1 MEKFTFLGKKVALSA
16 FLCCFSLV
24 GFAQED
30 TQTFNF
36 DSTETQEYAAFF
48 KQPSAIQSR
57 RILLGRHEHVE
68 KLRGKNLA

>member
-1 MEKFTFLGKKVALSA
+1 MEKFTFLGKKVAMSA

-36 DSTETQEYAAFF
+36 DATETQEYAAVSYTHLTLPT
-48 KQPSAIQSR
+48 KA
-57 RILLGRHEHVE
+57 
-68 KLRGKNLA
+68 

>member
-1 MEKFTFLGKKVALSA
+1 MEKFTFLGKKVAMSA

-36 DSTETQEYAAFF
+36 D
-48 KQPSAIQSR
+48 PR
-57 RILLGRHEHVE
+57 VCGILQTALCH
-68 KLRGKNLA
+68 

>member
-1 MEKFTFLGKKVALSA
+1 MEKFTFLGKKVAMSA

-36 DSTETQEYAAFF
+36 DATETQEYAAFF
-48 KQPSAIQSR
+48 KQPSAIY
-57 RILLGRHEHVE
+57 
-68 KLRGKNLA
+68 

>member
-1 MEKFTFLGKKVALSA
+1 MEKFTFLGKKVAMSA

-36 DSTETQEYAAFF
+36 DATPKSM
-48 KQPSAIQSR
+48 
-57 RILLGRHEHVE
+57 RHSSNSPLPLKENAMP
-68 KLRGKNLA
+68 K

>member
-1 MEKFTFLGKKVALSA
+1 MEKFTFLGKKVAMSA

-36 DSTETQEYAAFF
+36 DAT
-48 KQPSAIQSR
+48 
-57 RILLGRHEHVE
+57 
-68 KLRGKNLA
+68 

>member
-1 MEKFTFLGKKVALSA
+1 MEKFTFLGKKVAMSA

-36 DSTETQEYAAFF
+36 DATETQVLIRGTFLEGLTL
-48 KQPSAIQSR
+48 AIR
-57 RILLGRHEHVE
+57 
-68 KLRGKNLA
+68 N